1 MPDFGAPARSN
12 AANSSGSN
20 YGFSR
25 YQSNPGT
32 IGNWNTG
39 GSAYGSGSLAG
50 GIQSYGQPAAVGGPK
65 NQRGSGTIPMV
76 QPPAPVLPS
85 GTATL
90 WGGYPTVNPSGT
102 ATMWG
107 GPSVGPMV
115 SRTRSP
121 GYANWGAPSP
131 TATAP
136 GKGDFGGNFGIGG
149 GGFGQGASIGPRSPS
164 VGTAPGGALADFA
177 RDWVGG
183 IGDAIHGPAPSSPPQ
198 ATPGIS
204 PSSLRDQYSQYRST
218 ADFPVANEQA
228 NIDARTRALANQYSQ
243 YRSPPGAAAPPV
255 ATGPVDQSSVQRHL
269 TMGKPLGPRGLQDP
283 VGFDTRDPYSTD
295 IARRI
300 AGEQPRMGGTQVNN
314 WGDYAAQ
321 RERRTNDLAGF
332 TGLGRPGNFGSL
344 GSWRV
349 PGNRSRGLGNR
360 SNGSGSVGGGHG
372 FGGGGGGW

>member
-131 TATAP
+131 TTTAP
-136 GKGDFGGNFGIGG
+136 GKGDFDGNFGIGG
-149 GGFGQGASIGPRSPS
+149 GGFGQGASIGARSPGPAAPSASQGFSGGRTGFIGVPSSPS
-164 VGTAPGGALADFA
+164 VPSFSGGRTGFNG
-177 RDWVGG
+177 V
-183 IGDAIHGPAPSSPPQ
+183 PS
-198 ATPGIS
+198 A
-204 PSSLRDQYSQYRST
+204 
-218 ADFPVANEQA
+218 PVAA
-228 NIDARTRALANQYSQ
+228 
-243 YRSPPGAAAPPV
+243 
-255 ATGPVDQSSVQRHL
+255 GPVDQSSVMRHL
-269 TMGKPLGPRGLQDP
+269 TMGKPLGPRGPQDP
-283 VGFDTRDPYSTD
+283 VGFDARDSYATD

-300 AGEQPRMGGTQVNN
+300 AGERPRMGGTQVNN

-344 GSWRV
+344 GSWRG